1 MHSSWIMCEYFTY
14 LKKISNQKKSHKDS
28 GDSNTSS
35 CDSQATT
42 IPWTRLL
49 S

>member
-1 MHSSWIMCEYFTY
+1 MHSSWIMCEYFIY
-14 LKKISNQKKSHKDS
+14 LKTISNHKKSHKDS

-42 IPWTRLL
+42 IVWDTYL